1 MKAILLARVSTEMQE
16 DGFSL
21 DAQLE
26 RNLHLLKVLLRE
38 KELNFMKQYNL

>member
-26 RNLHLLKVLLRE
+26 RLRNYCINKKLSII
-38 KELNFMKQYNL
+38 KEFTFVES